1 MKAFFKKWINDTLK
15 GLGTA
20 MLLLAILSLIPNTLN
35 FSDTHRQ
42 HCMDIIIQ
50 FMRFF
55 ALTLPTVSMIEL
67 LIMEFELFSKKKETR
82 RNINI
87 IICLC
92 VVICISNLFG
102 IFPDEVSLIFT
113 VVSILIVPVSAWI
126 AYIIEDKSKK
136 QDIIDINKKLSQ
148 LNKSK

>member
-1 MKAFFKKWINDTLK
+1 MKAFLKKWINDTLK
-15 GLGTA
+15 GLGAA
-20 MLLLAILSLIPNTLN
+20 MLLLAILSLIPNAFN
-35 FSDTHRQ
+35 FSDAHRQ

-50 FMRFF
+50 FIRFF

-92 VVICISNLFG
+92 TVMCISNLFG
-102 IFPDEVSLIFT
+102 IFPDEISRIFT

-136 QDIIDINKKLSQ
+136 KDIIDINNKLSE